1 MGQVE
6 ETKINVDE
14 LQAKLDSPQFA
25 QVKQSLSEIGIH
37 SAVELLSNYA
47 GSAKDLA
54 PWLKDAVINRDRN
67 LKLQYLAGQG
77 LNLYQSGPIYAD
89 MVQYAKYPEGLF
101 TGSPASIQ
109 AVRDGIDQ
117 TIRRTLGR

>member
-6 ETKINVDE
+6 KTHINIDE
-14 LQAKLDSPQFA
+14 LQAKIDRPEYA
-25 QVKQSLSEIGIH
+25 EVKQSLDEIGIH
-37 SAVELLSNYA
+37 SAIELLSNYA

-54 PWLKDAVINRDRN
+54 PWLKDAEINTDRN
-67 LKLQYLAGQG
+67 LRLQFLAGMG

-89 MVQYAKYPEGLF
+89 MIQYTQYPDDLF

-109 AVRDGIDQ
+109 AVKDGIMKAIGKQ
-117 TIRRTLGR
+117 